1 MWILVFINVMFT
13 LPSGY
18 DEPYIE
24 AWWELETME
33 DCFEARDQVLVELE
47 AYNGVP
53 PKGTQLV
60 CINNNKSNKHEKKR
74 NSGILEYRF

>member
-1 MWILVFINVMFT
+1 MFT

-18 DEPYIE
+18 DEPYVE
-24 AWWELETME
+24 AWWEFETME
-33 DCFEARDQVLVELE
+33 DCFNGRDQLLVELK

-53 PKGTQLV
+53 PTGTQLV
-60 CINNNKSNKHEKKR
+60 CINNSKSNNREQKR